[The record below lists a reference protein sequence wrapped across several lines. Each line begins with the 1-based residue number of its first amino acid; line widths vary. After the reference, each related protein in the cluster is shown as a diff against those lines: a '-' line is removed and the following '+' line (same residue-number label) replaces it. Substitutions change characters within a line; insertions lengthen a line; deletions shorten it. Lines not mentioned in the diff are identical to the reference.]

1 MKIRDLRYPRPNE
14 ILTSAR
20 YCDIILLVENVNLKR
35 KLANTHLNL
44 VDMDTIKTE
53 VYDIIEGAIHAAIAA
68 GELAISEVPTI
79 PFSPTKTPE
88 HGDIATP
95 IALGLAKQARM
106 APRDIAEIIVKH
118 IDSDTHP
125 IIRHI
130 DIAGAGFINIH
141 LSDTYLFDTLQ
152 TITEMQSAYG
162 TCDKGAGK
170 HVQIEF
176 VSANPTGPLNIV
188 SGRAA
193 AVGDTLVNL
202 LNAIGYKAI
211 REFYVNDAGGQVQR
225 LGESIDVRYRQA
237 LGEDGLEI
245 PEGGYQGEYLQA
257 FAQTIVETEGDACLQ
272 LETDER
278 VALFRDKGIAN
289 ILGQQKTSLKRFG
302 VNFDVWSSEKAI
314 RESGKPEEIIQL
326 FQEKAYLYEAEG
338 ATWFRMTDFGDDK
351 DCVVIRQD
359 GEYTYFVPDAAYHR
373 DKFDR
378 GFTTVIDLLG
388 PDHQGHIS
396 RLKNFVKALG
406 LPDDWLEISIIQQV
420 NLVDAEG
427 NRVDMSKRSGQFLT
441 LDNLIDELAETV
453 GEQFA
458 VDVARYFFLMR
469 ANSSHLDFNMELAV
483 THASEN
489 PVFYI
494 QYAHAR
500 CCSIFE
506 QGDEQGIT
514 PKSIEA
520 VSLKQLSEPMEH
532 ELIRKLA
539 EFPSIVVLSAEAR
552 EAHRIPHYLHEL
564 SGIFHPYYNQHR
576 VLDPANMEKTQARL
590 ILIRSV
596 QTVLKNGLTLL
607 GISAPESM

>member
-1 MKIRDLRYPRPNE
+1 MPD
-14 ILTSAR
+14 
-20 YCDIILLVENVNLKR
+20 
-35 KLANTHLNL
+35 
-44 VDMDTIKTE
+44 
-53 VYDIIEGAIHAAIAA
+53 
-68 GELAISEVPTI
+68 I

-95 IALGLAKQARM
+95 VALGLAKQARM
-106 APRDIAEIIVKH
+106 APRNIAEIIVNH
-118 IDSDTHP
+118 INLDTHP
-125 IIRHI
+125 TVRQI

-141 LSDTYLFDTLQ
+141 LSDEWLYDTLR
-152 TITEMQSAYG
+152 TIASMQSQYG

-170 HVQIEF
+170 HLQIEF

-211 REFYVNDAGGQVQR
+211 REFYVNDAGGQVER
-225 LGESIDVRYRQA
+225 LGASIDVRYRQA
-237 LGEDGLEI
+237 LGEENLEI
-245 PEGGYQGEYLQA
+245 PEGGYQGEYLRE
-257 FAQTIVETEGDACLQ
+257 FAEAIVKTEGDKFLQ
-272 LETDER
+272 LEKDER
-278 VALFRDKGIAN
+278 IANFRDKGIAH
-289 ILGQQKTSLKRFG
+289 ILAQQKASLERFG

-314 RESGKPEEIIQL
+314 RDSGKPEEIIEL
-326 FQEKAYLYEAEG
+326 FREKEYLYEAEG

-351 DCVVIRQD
+351 DCVVIRSN

-388 PDHQGHIS
+388 PDHQGHII
-396 RLKNFVKALG
+396 RLKGFVKALG

-427 NRVDMSKRSGQFLT
+427 KRLDMSKRRGQFFT
-441 LDNLIDELAETV
+441 LDALIDELAETV
-453 GEQFA
+453 GERFA

-469 ANSSHLDFNMELAV
+469 ANNTHLDFNIELAV

-506 QGDEQGIT
+506 QGNEQGIT
-514 PKSIEA
+514 PKPIEA
-520 VSLKQLSEPMEH
+520 VSLKQLTEPIEY

-539 EFPSIVVLSAEAR
+539 EFPAVVLLSAETR
-552 EAHRIPHYLHEL
+552 EAHRVPHYLHEL
-564 SGIFHPYYNQHR
+564 AGIFHPYYNQHR
-576 VLDPANMEKTQARL
+576 VLDPKDMEKTHARL
-590 ILIRSV
+590 ILVQSV
-596 QTVLKNGLTLL
+596 QTVLRNGLTLL
-607 GISAPESM
+607 GISAPTSM

>member
-1 MKIRDLRYPRPNE
+1 
-14 ILTSAR
+14 
-20 YCDIILLVENVNLKR
+20 
-35 KLANTHLNL
+35 
-44 VDMDTIKTE
+44 MDTIKTE
-53 VYDIIEGAIHAAIAA
+53 IYNILEDAIRAAVAA
-68 GELAISEVPTI
+68 GELTISEVPTI

-106 APRDIAEIIVKH
+106 APRNIAEIIVKH
-118 IDSDTHP
+118 IDPNAHP
-125 IIRHI
+125 IIRQI
-130 DIAGAGFINIH
+130 DIAGAGFINIY
-141 LSDTYLFDTLQ
+141 LSDNWLYDTLQ
-152 TITEMQSAYG
+152 TISAMQAAYG

-170 HVQIEF
+170 QIQIEF

-193 AVGDTLVNL
+193 AVGDTLVSL
-202 LNAIGYKAI
+202 LNAIGYKGI

-237 LGEDGLEI
+237 LGEEGLEI
-245 PEGGYQGEYLQA
+245 PEDGYPGEYLRE
-257 FAQTIVETEGDACLQ
+257 FAQTLVETETDTYLQ
-272 LETDER
+272 LEADER
-278 VALFRDKGIAN
+278 VALFRDKGIAH
-289 ILGQQKTSLKRFG
+289 ILGQQKASLERFG

-314 RESGKPEEIIQL
+314 RDSGKPEEIIQL

-427 NRVDMSKRSGQFLT
+427 KRQDMSKRRGQFYT
-441 LDNLIDELAETV
+441 LDTLIDELAEIV

-469 ANSSHLDFNMELAV
+469 ANNTHLDFNMELAV

-506 QGDEQGIT
+506 QGNEQGIISQ
-514 PKSIEA
+514 PIED
-520 VSLKQLSEPMEH
+520 VSLKRLTEPMEH

-539 EFPSIVVLSAEAR
+539 EFPSMVLMSAETR
-552 EAHRIPHYLHEL
+552 EAHRVPHYLHEL
-564 SGIFHPYYNQHR
+564 AGIFHPYYNQHR
-576 VLDPANMEKTQARL
+576 VLDPADLEKTYARL
-590 ILIRSV
+590 ILIQSV

>member
-1 MKIRDLRYPRPNE
+1 
-14 ILTSAR
+14 
-20 YCDIILLVENVNLKR
+20 
-35 KLANTHLNL
+35 
-44 VDMDTIKTE
+44 MDAIKTE
-53 VYDIIEGAIHAAIAA
+53 VYNILESAIHAAVDA

-95 IALGLAKQARM
+95 VALGLAKQARM
-106 APRDIAEIIVKH
+106 APRNIAEIIISH
-118 IDSDTHP
+118 INPDAHP
-125 IIRHI
+125 VIRQI
-130 DIAGAGFINIH
+130 NIAGAGFINIH
-141 LSDTYLFDTLQ
+141 LSDNWLYDTLH
-152 TITEMQSAYG
+152 TIAAMQSVYG
-162 TCDKGAGK
+162 TCEEGAGK
-170 HVQIEF
+170 QVQIEF

-202 LNAIGYKAI
+202 LNAIGYQAI

-237 LGEDGLEI
+237 LGEEGLEI

-257 FAQTIVETEGDACLQ
+257 FAQTIVETEGNAYLH

-278 VALFRDKGIAN
+278 VALFRDKGIAH
-289 ILGQQKTSLKRFG
+289 ILAQQRTSLERFG

-314 RESGKPEEIIQL
+314 RDGGKPEEIIQV
-326 FQEKAYLYEAEG
+326 FRENGYLYEAEG

-351 DCVVIRQD
+351 DCVVIKSD

-388 PDHQGHIS
+388 PDHQGHITH
-396 RLKNFVKALG
+396 LKNFVKGLG
-406 LPDDWLEISIIQQV
+406 MPDDWLEIFIIQQV
-420 NLVDAEG
+420 NLVNAEG
-427 NRVDMSKRSGQFLT
+427 NRLDMSKRRGQFYT
-441 LDNLIDELAETV
+441 LDTLIDELAETV

-469 ANSSHLDFNMELAV
+469 ANSSHLDFNMELAI

-506 QGDEQGIT
+506 QGDEHGII
-514 PKSIEA
+514 PKPIEEA
-520 VSLKQLSEPMEH
+520 SLKRLTEPMEH

-539 EFPSIVVLSAEAR
+539 EFPSIVRLSAEAR

-576 VLDPANMEKTQARL
+576 VLDPADMEKTYARL
-590 ILIRSV
+590 ILIQSV

-607 GISAPESM
+607 GISAPTSM

>member
-1 MKIRDLRYPRPNE
+1 M
-14 ILTSAR
+14 
-20 YCDIILLVENVNLKR
+20 NLKR
-35 KLANTHLNL
+35 KPADIHLDFA
-44 VDMDTIKTE
+44 DMDAIKTE
-53 VYDIIEGAIHAAIAA
+53 VYNIIEVAIHAAVAA

-106 APRDIAEIIVKH
+106 APRDIAEIIVRH
-118 IDSDTHP
+118 IDPDAHP
-125 IIRHI
+125 IIRQI

-141 LSDTYLFDTLQ
+141 LSDDWLYDTLQ
-152 TITEMQSAYG
+152 RIAAMQSAYG

-170 HVQIEF
+170 QVQIEF

-202 LNAIGYKAI
+202 LNAIDYKAI
-211 REFYVNDAGGQVQR
+211 REFYVNDAGGQVER
-225 LGESIDVRYRQA
+225 LGESIDVRYRQV
-237 LGEDGLEI
+237 LGEEGLEI
-245 PEGGYQGEYLQA
+245 PGDGYHGEYIRE
-257 FAQTIVETEGDACLQ
+257 FAQTIVETEGDKHLG
-272 LETDER
+272 LKTDER
-278 VALFRDKGIAN
+278 VALFRDKGIAH
-289 ILGQQKTSLKRFG
+289 ILGQQKASLERFG

-314 RESGKPEEIIQL
+314 RDSGKPEEIIQL
-326 FQEKAYLYEAEG
+326 FREKEYLYEAED

-351 DCVVIRQD
+351 DCVVIRRD

-378 GFTTVIDLLG
+378 GFSTVIDLLG

-406 LPDDWLEISIIQQV
+406 LPDEWLEISIIQQV

-427 NRVDMSKRSGQFLT
+427 NPQDMSKRRGQFYT
-441 LDNLIDELAETV
+441 LDTLIDELAETV

-469 ANSSHLDFNMELAV
+469 ANSSHLDFNMELAI

-514 PKSIEA
+514 PKPIEE
-520 VSLKQLSEPMEH
+520 VSLKRLTEPMEH

-539 EFPSIVVLSAEAR
+539 EFPSIVLLSAEAR
-552 EAHRIPHYLHEL
+552 EAHRIPHYLYEL

-576 VLDPANMEKTQARL
+576 VLDPADMEKTHARL
-590 ILIRSV
+590 ILIQSV
-596 QTVLKNGLTLL
+596 QRVLKNGLTLL
-607 GISAPESM
+607 GISAPVSM

>member
-1 MKIRDLRYPRPNE
+1 MRQE
-14 ILTSAR
+14 
-20 YCDIILLVENVNLKR
+20 
-35 KLANTHLNL
+35 
-44 VDMDTIKTE
+44 
-53 VYDIIEGAIHAAIAA
+53 
-68 GELAISEVPTI
+68 ELAISEVPTI

-95 IALGLAKQARM
+95 VALGLAKHARM
-106 APRDIAEIIVKH
+106 APRNIAEIIVSH
-118 IDSDTHP
+118 INPDAHP
-125 IIRHI
+125 VLRHI

-141 LSDTYLFDTLQ
+141 LSDNWLYDTLQ
-152 TITEMQSAYG
+152 TITAMQAAYG

-170 HVQIEF
+170 PVQIEF

-237 LGEDGLEI
+237 LGEEALEI
-245 PEGGYQGEYLQA
+245 PEGGYHGEYLKA
-257 FAQTIVETEGDACLQ
+257 FAQTIIETEGNACLQ
-272 LETDER
+272 LETAER
-278 VALFRDKGIAN
+278 VARFRDKGIAH
-289 ILGQQKTSLKRFG
+289 ILAQQKASLERFG
-302 VNFDVWSSEKAI
+302 VNFDVWTSEKAI

-326 FQEKAYLYEAEG
+326 FQEKEYLYEAEG

-351 DCVVIRQD
+351 DCVVVRQN

-406 LPDDWLEISIIQQV
+406 LPDEWLEISIIQQV
-420 NLVDAEG
+420 NLVNAEG
-427 NRVDMSKRSGQFLT
+427 QRLDMSKRLGQFYT
-441 LDNLIDELAETV
+441 LDTLIDELAETV

-469 ANSSHLDFNMELAV
+469 ANSSHLDFNMELAI

-506 QGDEQGIT
+506 QGVEQAIT
-514 PKSIEA
+514 PKPIEE
-520 VSLKQLSEPMEH
+520 VSLKQLTEPMEH

-539 EFPSIVVLSAEAR
+539 EFPSIVLLSAETR

-576 VLDPANMEKTQARL
+576 VLNSADMEKTYAPAN
-590 ILIRSV
+590 SG
-596 QTVLKNGLTLL
+596 TVCAKRIEKRTNAFRHLRAYLYVTDN
-607 GISAPESM
+607 

>member
-1 MKIRDLRYPRPNE
+1 
-14 ILTSAR
+14 
-20 YCDIILLVENVNLKR
+20 
-35 KLANTHLNL
+35 
-44 VDMDTIKTE
+44 MDAIKTE
-53 VYDIIEGAIHAAIAA
+53 VYNILEAAIRAAVAA
-68 GELAISEVPTI
+68 GELPISEVPTI

-106 APRDIAEIIVKH
+106 APRNIAEIIVKH
-118 IDSDTHP
+118 IDPNAHP
-125 IIRHI
+125 IIRQI
-130 DIAGAGFINIH
+130 DIAGAGFINIY
-141 LSDTYLFDTLQ
+141 LSDNWHYDTLR
-152 TITEMQSAYG
+152 TIAAMQAAYG
-162 TCDKGAGK
+162 TCNKAAGK
-170 HVQIEF
+170 QVQIEF

-237 LGEDGLEI
+237 LGEEGLEI
-245 PEGGYQGEYLQA
+245 PEDGYQGEYLRE
-257 FAQTIVETEGDACLQ
+257 FAQTIAETESDTYLQ
-272 LETDER
+272 LEADER
-278 VALFRDKGIAN
+278 TALFRDKGIAH
-289 ILGQQKTSLKRFG
+289 ILGQQKVSLERFG

-314 RESGKPEEIIQL
+314 RDSGKPEEIIQL
-326 FQEKAYLYEAEG
+326 FQEKEYLYEAEG

-406 LPDDWLEISIIQQV
+406 LPDDWLEIFIIQQV
-420 NLVDAEG
+420 NLVDAAG
-427 NRVDMSKRSGQFLT
+427 NRLDMSKRRGQFFT
-441 LDNLIDELAETV
+441 LDALIDELAETV
-453 GEQFA
+453 GEAFA

-469 ANSSHLDFNMELAV
+469 ANNTHLDFNMELAV

-506 QGDEQGIT
+506 QGDEQGIV
-514 PKSIEA
+514 PQPIKD
-520 VSLKQLSEPMEH
+520 VSLKRLTEPIER

-539 EFPSIVVLSAEAR
+539 EFPSMVLMSAETR
-552 EAHRIPHYLHEL
+552 EAHRVPHYLHEL
-564 SGIFHPYYNQHR
+564 AGIFHPYYNQHR
-576 VLDPANMEKTQARL
+576 VLDPADLEKTHARL
-590 ILIRSV
+590 ILVQSV

>member
-1 MKIRDLRYPRPNE
+1 
-14 ILTSAR
+14 
-20 YCDIILLVENVNLKR
+20 
-35 KLANTHLNL
+35 
-44 VDMDTIKTE
+44 MDAIKTE
-53 VYDIIEGAIHAAIAA
+53 VYNILEAAIRAAVAA
-68 GELAISEVPTI
+68 GELPISEVPTI

-106 APRDIAEIIVKH
+106 APRNIAEIIVKH
-118 IDSDTHP
+118 IDPNAHP
-125 IIRHI
+125 IIRQI
-130 DIAGAGFINIH
+130 DIAGAGFINIY
-141 LSDTYLFDTLQ
+141 LSDNWHYDTLR
-152 TITEMQSAYG
+152 TIAAMQAAYG
-162 TCDKGAGK
+162 TCNKAAGK
-170 HVQIEF
+170 QVQIEF

-237 LGEDGLEI
+237 LGEEGLEI
-245 PEGGYQGEYLQA
+245 PEDGYQGEYLRE
-257 FAQTIVETEGDACLQ
+257 FAQTIAETESDTYLQ
-272 LETDER
+272 LEADER
-278 VALFRDKGIAN
+278 TALFRDKGIAH
-289 ILGQQKTSLKRFG
+289 ILGEQKVSLERFG

-314 RESGKPEEIIQL
+314 RDSGKPEEIIQL
-326 FQEKAYLYEAEG
+326 FQEKEYLYEAEG

-406 LPDDWLEISIIQQV
+406 LPDDWLEIFIIQQV
-420 NLVDAEG
+420 NLVDAAG
-427 NRVDMSKRSGQFLT
+427 NRLDMSKRRGQFFT
-441 LDNLIDELAETV
+441 LDALIDELAETV
-453 GEQFA
+453 GEAFA

-469 ANSSHLDFNMELAV
+469 ANNTHLDFNMELAV

-506 QGDEQGIT
+506 QGDEQGIV
-514 PKSIEA
+514 PQPIKD
-520 VSLKQLSEPMEH
+520 VSLKRLTEPIER

-539 EFPSIVVLSAEAR
+539 EFPSMVLMSAETR
-552 EAHRIPHYLHEL
+552 EAHRVPHYLHEL
-564 SGIFHPYYNQHR
+564 AGIFHPYYNQHR
-576 VLDPANMEKTQARL
+576 VLDPADLEKTHARL
-590 ILIRSV
+590 ILVQSV

>member
-1 MKIRDLRYPRPNE
+1 
-14 ILTSAR
+14 
-20 YCDIILLVENVNLKR
+20 
-35 KLANTHLNL
+35 
-44 VDMDTIKTE
+44 MDTIKRE
-53 VYDIIEGAIHAAIAA
+53 IYDILEKAIRAAIAS
-68 GELAISEVPTI
+68 GELSIAEVPNI

-106 APRDIAEIIVKH
+106 APRNIAEKIVTH
-118 IDSDTHP
+118 IDLDSHP
-125 IIRHI
+125 TIHKV
-130 DIAGAGFINIH
+130 DVAGAGFINIY
-141 LSDTYLFDTLQ
+141 LSDEWLYDTLR
-152 TITEMQSAYG
+152 TIAATQSAYG
-162 TCDKGAGK
+162 TCEKGAGK
-170 HVQIEF
+170 HLQIEF

-211 REFYVNDAGGQVQR
+211 REYYVNDAGGQVDR
-225 LGESIDVRYRQA
+225 LGESIDVRYREA
-237 LGEDGLEI
+237 LGEEGLEI
-245 PEGGYQGEYLQA
+245 PEGGYQGEYLRE
-257 FAQTIVETEGDACLQ
+257 FAETIAETEGDAHLQ

-278 VALFRDKGIAN
+278 VEHFRDKGVAY
-289 ILGQQKTSLKRFG
+289 ILAQQKAALERFG
-302 VNFDVWSSEKAI
+302 VKFDVWSSEKAI
-314 RESGKPEEIIQL
+314 RDSGKPEEIIEL
-326 FQEKAYLYEAEG
+326 FREGEYLYEAEG

-351 DCVVIRQD
+351 DCVVIRSN

-378 GFTTVIDLLG
+378 GFKTVIDLLG
-388 PDHQGHIS
+388 PDHQGHITH
-396 RLKNFVKALG
+396 LKNLVKALG
-406 LPDDWLEISIIQQV
+406 MPDDWLEIFIIQQV

-427 NRVDMSKRSGQFLT
+427 NRLDMSKRRGQFFT
-441 LDNLIDELAETV
+441 LDALIDELAETV
-453 GEQFA
+453 SEQFA

-469 ANSSHLDFNMELAV
+469 ANNTHLDFNIELAI

-506 QGDEQGIT
+506 QGNEQGVV
-514 PKSIEA
+514 PKPIEG
-520 VSLKQLSEPMEH
+520 VSLELLTEPMEH

-539 EFPSIVVLSAEAR
+539 EFPSAVILSAEAR
-552 EAHRIPHYLHEL
+552 EAHRVPHYLHEL
-564 SGIFHPYYNQHR
+564 AGIFHPYYNQHR
-576 VLDPANMEKTQARL
+576 VLDPSDMEKTHARL
-590 ILIRSV
+590 ILIQSV

-607 GISAPESM
+607 GISAPVSM

>member
-1 MKIRDLRYPRPNE
+1 M
-14 ILTSAR
+14 
-20 YCDIILLVENVNLKR
+20 NLKR
-35 KLANTHLNL
+35 KPTDTHLNF

-53 VYDIIEGAIHAAIAA
+53 IHNILERAIHAAVAA

-106 APRDIAEIIVKH
+106 APRKIAEIIVAH
-118 IDSDTHP
+118 IDPKAHP
-125 IIRHI
+125 VIHQI

-141 LSDTYLFDTLQ
+141 LSDDWLYDTLR
-152 TITEMQSAYG
+152 TIVETQEAYG
-162 TCDKGAGK
+162 TCDKGEGK
-170 HVQIEF
+170 YLQIEF

-211 REFYVNDAGGQVQR
+211 REYYVNDAGGQVER

-237 LGEDGLEI
+237 LGEEGLEI
-245 PEGGYQGEYLQA
+245 PEGGYQGEYLQE
-257 FAQTIVETEGDACLQ
+257 FAQSIADMEGDTYLQ
-272 LETDER
+272 VKTSER
-278 VALFRDKGIAN
+278 IARFRDEGIAH
-289 ILGQQKTSLKRFG
+289 ILAQQKTSLERFG
-302 VNFDVWSSEKAI
+302 VNFNVWSSEKAI
-314 RESGKPEEIIQL
+314 RDSGKPEEIIQV
-326 FQEKAYLYEAEG
+326 FREKEYLYEAEG

-351 DCVVIRQD
+351 DCVVIRSN

-388 PDHQGHIS
+388 PDHQGHIT

-427 NRVDMSKRSGQFLT
+427 KRQDMSKRRGQFLT
-441 LDNLIDELAETV
+441 LDDLIDELAETV

-469 ANSSHLDFNMELAV
+469 ANNTHLDFNMELAV

-506 QGDEQGIT
+506 QGDEQGIA
-514 PKSIEA
+514 PKPIEDT
-520 VSLKQLSEPMEH
+520 SLKRLTEPMEH

-539 EFPSIVVLSAEAR
+539 EFPSIVLLSAEAR

-564 SGIFHPYYNQHR
+564 AGLFHPYYNQHR
-576 VLDPANMEKTQARL
+576 VLDPSDMEKTYARL
-590 ILIRSV
+590 ILVRCV
-596 QTVLKNGLTLL
+596 QRVLKNGLTFL
-607 GISAPESM
+607 GISAPKSM

>member
-1 MKIRDLRYPRPNE
+1 
-14 ILTSAR
+14 
-20 YCDIILLVENVNLKR
+20 
-35 KLANTHLNL
+35 
-44 VDMDTIKTE
+44 MDTIKTE
-53 VYDIIEGAIHAAIAA
+53 IHNILESAIHAAVAA

-106 APRDIAEIIVKH
+106 APRKIAEIIVTQ
-118 IDSDTHP
+118 IDLNAHSN
-125 IIRHI
+125 IRQI
-130 DIAGAGFINIH
+130 DIAGVGFINIH
-141 LSDTYLFDTLQ
+141 LSDNWLYDTLQ
-152 TITEMQSAYG
+152 TIVATQAAYG
-162 TCDKGAGK
+162 TCDKGKGK
-170 HVQIEF
+170 HLQIEF

-211 REFYVNDAGGQVQR
+211 REYYVNDAGGQVER

-237 LGEDGLEI
+237 LGEEGLEI
-245 PEGGYQGEYLQA
+245 PEGGYQGEYLQE
-257 FAQTIVETEGDACLQ
+257 FAQIIADTEGDTYLQ
-272 LETDER
+272 FKTDER
-278 VALFRDKGIAN
+278 IAHFRDEGIAH
-289 ILGQQKTSLKRFG
+289 ILAQQKTSLERFG

-314 RESGKPEEIIQL
+314 RDSGKPEEIVQV
-326 FQEKAYLYEAEG
+326 FREKEYLYEAEG

-351 DCVVIRQD
+351 DCVVVRSN

-388 PDHQGHIS
+388 PDHQGHIT

-406 LPDDWLEISIIQQV
+406 LPDGWLEISIIQQV

-427 NRVDMSKRSGQFLT
+427 KRQDMSKRHGQFLT
-441 LDNLIDELAETV
+441 LDDLIDELAETV

-469 ANSSHLDFNMELAV
+469 ANNTHLDFNMELAV

-514 PKSIEA
+514 PKPIED
-520 VSLKQLSEPMEH
+520 VSLKRLTEPMEH

-539 EFPSIVVLSAEAR
+539 EFPSIVLLSAEAR

-564 SGIFHPYYNQHR
+564 AGLFHPYYNQHR
-576 VLDPANMEKTQARL
+576 VLDPSDMEKTYARL
-590 ILIRSV
+590 ILVGCV
-596 QTVLKNGLTLL
+596 QSVLKNGLTLL
-607 GISAPESM
+607 GISAPVSM

>member
-1 MKIRDLRYPRPNE
+1 
-14 ILTSAR
+14 
-20 YCDIILLVENVNLKR
+20 
-35 KLANTHLNL
+35 
-44 VDMDTIKTE
+44 MDTIKTE
-53 VYDIIEGAIHAAIAA
+53 VHNILESAIHAAVAA
-68 GELAISEVPTI
+68 EELAISEVPDI

-106 APRDIAEIIVKH
+106 APRKIAELIVTH
-118 IDSDTHP
+118 IDLNSHP
-125 IIRHI
+125 NIRQI

-141 LSDTYLFDTLQ
+141 LSDNWLYDTLQ
-152 TITEMQSAYG
+152 TIVAMQAAYG
-162 TCDKGAGK
+162 TCDKGDGK
-170 HVQIEF
+170 PLQIEF

-211 REFYVNDAGGQVQR
+211 REYYVNDAGGQVER

-237 LGEDGLEI
+237 LGEEGLEI
-245 PEGGYQGEYLQA
+245 PEDGYQGEYLQE
-257 FAQTIVETEGDACLQ
+257 FAQTIVDTEADTYLQ
-272 LETDER
+272 LKTNER
-278 VALFRDKGIAN
+278 VAHFRDKGIAH
-289 ILGQQKTSLKRFG
+289 ILAQQKTSLERFG

-314 RESGKPEEIIQL
+314 RDSGKPEEIIQV
-326 FQEKAYLYEAEG
+326 FREKEYLYEAEG

-351 DCVVIRQD
+351 DCVVVRSN

-378 GFTTVIDLLG
+378 GFTKVIDLLG

-406 LPDDWLEISIIQQV
+406 LPDDWLEMSIIQQV

-427 NRVDMSKRSGQFLT
+427 KRSDMSKRRGQFLT
-441 LDNLIDELAETV
+441 LDDLIDELAETV

-469 ANSSHLDFNMELAV
+469 ANNTHLDFNMELAI

-506 QGDEQGIT
+506 QGNEQGIT
-514 PKSIEA
+514 PKPIGET
-520 VSLKQLSEPMEH
+520 SLKQLTEPMEH

-539 EFPSIVVLSAEAR
+539 EFPSTVLLSAETR

-576 VLDPANMEKTQARL
+576 VLDPSDMEKTYARL
-590 ILIRSV
+590 ILIQCV
-596 QTVLKNGLTLL
+596 QSVLKNGLTLL

>member
-1 MKIRDLRYPRPNE
+1 
-14 ILTSAR
+14 
-20 YCDIILLVENVNLKR
+20 
-35 KLANTHLNL
+35 
-44 VDMDTIKTE
+44 MDAIKTE
-53 VYDIIEGAIHAAIAA
+53 VYNILESAIHAAVAA

-106 APRDIAEIIVKH
+106 APRNIAKIIVRH
-118 IDSDTHP
+118 IDSDAHP
-125 IIRHI
+125 VIRQI

-141 LSDTYLFDTLQ
+141 LSDNWLYDTLHR
-152 TITEMQSAYG
+152 IAAMQAAYG

-170 HVQIEF
+170 HLQIEF

-202 LNAIGYKAI
+202 LNAIGYNAI
-211 REFYVNDAGGQVQR
+211 REYYVNDAGGQVER

-237 LGEDGLEI
+237 LGEEGLEI
-245 PEGGYQGEYLQA
+245 PDGGYQGEYLQE
-257 FAQTIVETEGDACLQ
+257 FAQTIADTEGDTYLQ
-272 LETDER
+272 LKTNER
-278 VALFRDKGIAN
+278 VAYFRDKGIAH
-289 ILGQQKTSLKRFG
+289 ILAQQKTSLERFG

-314 RESGKPEEIIQL
+314 RDSGKPEEIIQV
-326 FQEKAYLYEAEG
+326 FREKAYLYEAEG

-351 DCVVIRQD
+351 DCVVIRSN

-378 GFTTVIDLLG
+378 GFTKVIDLLG
-388 PDHQGHIS
+388 PDHQGHIT

-427 NRVDMSKRSGQFLT
+427 KRVDMSKRSGQFLT
-441 LDNLIDELAETV
+441 LDDLIDELAETV

-469 ANSSHLDFNMELAV
+469 ADSTHLDFNMELAV

-506 QGDEQGIT
+506 QGNEQGIT
-514 PKSIEA
+514 PKPIEEA
-520 VSLKQLSEPMEH
+520 SLTQLTEPMEH

-539 EFPSIVVLSAEAR
+539 EFPSTVLLSAETR

-576 VLDPANMEKTQARL
+576 VLDPADMEKTRARL
-590 ILIRSV
+590 ILIQCV
-596 QTVLKNGLTLL
+596 QRVLKNGLTLL

>member
-1 MKIRDLRYPRPNE
+1 
-14 ILTSAR
+14 
-20 YCDIILLVENVNLKR
+20 
-35 KLANTHLNL
+35 
-44 VDMDTIKTE
+44 MDAIKTE
-53 VYDIIEGAIHAAIAA
+53 IHNILESAIHAAIEA

-106 APRDIAEIIVKH
+106 APQNIAKIIVDH
-118 IDSDTHP
+118 INSDIHP
-125 IIRHI
+125 IIRDI
-130 DIAGAGFINIH
+130 NIAGAGFINIH
-141 LSDTYLFDTLQ
+141 LADDWLYDTLH
-152 TITEMQSAYG
+152 TIAETQAAYG
-162 TCDKGAGK
+162 TSEKGAGK
-170 HVQIEF
+170 QIQIEF

-188 SGRAA
+188 NGRAA

-202 LNAIGYKAI
+202 LNAIGYQAI

-225 LGESIDVRYRQA
+225 LGESIDIRYRQA
-237 LGEDGLEI
+237 LGEKALEI
-245 PEGGYQGEYLQA
+245 PEDGYQGEYIRE
-257 FAQTIVETEGDACLQ
+257 FAETLVETDGDTH
-272 LETDER
+272 LELKTDER
-278 VALFRDKGIAN
+278 VARFRDKGIAH
-289 ILGQQKTSLKRFG
+289 ILAQQKASLERFG
-302 VNFDVWSSEKAI
+302 VNFDVWASEKAI
-314 RESGKPEEIIQL
+314 RDSGTPEEIIQL
-326 FQEKAYLYEAEG
+326 FQEKEYLYEAEG

-351 DCVVIRQD
+351 DCVVIRRD

-378 GFTTVIDLLG
+378 GFSTVIDLFG

-406 LPDDWLEISIIQQV
+406 LPDEWLEISIIQQV

-427 NRVDMSKRSGQFLT
+427 NPQDMSKRRGKFYT
-441 LDNLIDELAETV
+441 LDTLIDELSETV

-469 ANSSHLDFNMELAV
+469 ANSSHLDFNMELAI

-500 CCSIFE
+500 CCSIFQ
-506 QGDEQGIT
+506 QGDEHGIK
-514 PKSIEA
+514 PKPIEET
-520 VSLKQLSEPMEH
+520 SLKRLTEPIEH

-539 EFPSIVVLSAEAR
+539 EFPSIVHLSAETR

-576 VLDPANMEKTQARL
+576 VLDPADMEKTHARL
-590 ILIRSV
+590 ILIQSV

-607 GISAPESM
+607 GISAPTSM

>member
-1 MKIRDLRYPRPNE
+1 
-14 ILTSAR
+14 
-20 YCDIILLVENVNLKR
+20 
-35 KLANTHLNL
+35 
-44 VDMDTIKTE
+44 MDKIKTE
-53 VYDIIEGAIHAAIAA
+53 IHNILESAIHAAVAA
-68 GELAISEVPTI
+68 EELTISEVPTI

-106 APRDIAEIIVKH
+106 APRKIAEIIVSH
-118 IDSDTHP
+118 IDPKACPVIHQ
-125 IIRHI
+125 I

-141 LSDTYLFDTLQ
+141 LSDNWLYDTLQ
-152 TITEMQSAYG
+152 TIVETQEAYG
-162 TCDKGAGK
+162 TCNKGEGK
-170 HVQIEF
+170 HLQIEF

-211 REFYVNDAGGQVQR
+211 REYYVNDAGGQVER
-225 LGESIDVRYRQA
+225 LGESIDVRYQQA
-237 LGEDGLEI
+237 LGEEGLEI
-245 PEGGYQGEYLQA
+245 PEGGYQGEYLQE
-257 FAQTIVETEGDACLQ
+257 FAQSIADTEGDTYLQ
-272 LETDER
+272 LKTDER
-278 VALFRDKGIAN
+278 VARFRDEGIAH
-289 ILGQQKTSLKRFG
+289 ILAQQKTSLERFG

-314 RESGKPEEIIQL
+314 RDSGMPEEIIQV
-326 FQEKAYLYEAEG
+326 FREKEYLYEAEG

-351 DCVVIRQD
+351 DCVVVRSN

-388 PDHQGHIS
+388 PDHQGHIT

-427 NRVDMSKRSGQFLT
+427 KRQDMSKRRGQFLT
-441 LDNLIDELAETV
+441 LDDLIDELAETV

-469 ANSSHLDFNMELAV
+469 ANNTHLDFNMELAV

-506 QGDEQGIT
+506 QGNEQGIA
-514 PKSIEA
+514 PKPIEGTA
-520 VSLKQLSEPMEH
+520 LKQLTEPMEH

-539 EFPSIVVLSAEAR
+539 EFPSIVLLSAEAR

-564 SGIFHPYYNQHR
+564 AGLFHPYYNQHK
-576 VLDPANMEKTQARL
+576 VLDPSDMEKTYARL
-590 ILIRSV
+590 ILIRCV
-596 QTVLKNGLTLL
+596 QSVLKNGLTLL
-607 GISAPESM
+607 GISAPVSM